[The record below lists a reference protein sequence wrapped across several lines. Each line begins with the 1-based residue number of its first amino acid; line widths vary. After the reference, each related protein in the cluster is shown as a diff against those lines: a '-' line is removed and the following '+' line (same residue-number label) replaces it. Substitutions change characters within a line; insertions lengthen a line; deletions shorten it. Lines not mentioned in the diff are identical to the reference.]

1 MKDLMSAFAKA
12 VNKDEE
18 IDIEI
23 QESADNFFALNQHI
37 IRNSQT
43 ILIPKNI
50 EFSDARAISDLGI
63 CYLLFHDKNIHKYDD
78 LGLDEQKIIDDFEKI
93 RVIAKIK
100 NDFSGVFLNIIN
112 KIAKDIDFAL
122 IGDSYS
128 HLQLILLN
136 QILDKKYSIKETLQ
150 DLQKCFDPKIVK
162 KIAEIAKNIDNQG
175 EFLKKTKD
183 FLHFLQKEQES
194 NQEEPR
200 NPKDSDP
207 SSNQENIESKPLEND
222 NNSQENQEGSEI
234 PQQQQKPEEKIT
246 EFLQD
251 EEKASDF
258 ATRAISQ
265 QNKEEK
271 IEFKRQYKIFSSK
284 FDETIL
290 PNKLINREELAILR
304 MQLDLKINN
313 LQSISKRLTLKL
325 KKKLLSKQ
333 KISVEQSESQGVVDR
348 KKLTQIVTNPFD
360 RNFFIKKNFH
370 NYQDTIV
377 TILLDNSG
385 SMRGSPIV
393 MSALACEIIV
403 EILEKFG
410 LKTEILGFT
419 TNDWKGGK
427 SRKMWERQGKPQ
439 NPGRLNDLRHIIYK
453 SANQN
458 FKKAKINLG
467 LMLKEGVLKENID
480 SEALLWARS
489 RLMQREEK
497 RKILM
502 IISDGTPVDDS
513 TNSAN
518 QSEILIDHLHQ
529 VINKID
535 KEGKIEMVGIGI
547 GHNVGAFYQNSIT
560 IKNSDELGDVMV
572 EKLVK
577 LI

>member
-1 MKDLMSAFAKA
+1 MKELMSAFAKA

-18 IDIEI
+18 ISVEI
-23 QESADNFFALNQHI
+23 QESADNFFALNQNIVKNSNTI
-37 IRNSQT
+37 I
-43 ILIPKNI
+43 IPKNI
-50 EFSDARAISDLGI
+50 DLDDSRAISDLGI
-63 CYLLFHDKNIHKYDD
+63 CYLLFHDKKIHIYDD
-78 LGLDEQKIIDDFEKI
+78 FSLDEQKIIDDFEKI
-93 RVIAKIK
+93 RVISKIK
-100 NDFSGVFLNIIN
+100 NDFSGVFLNITK
-112 KIAKDIDFAL
+112 KIVKDIDFAL
-122 IGDSYS
+122 IGDSFS

-136 QILDKKYSIKETLQ
+136 QIFEKENPIEEILQ
-150 DLQKCFDPKIVK
+150 DLQKNFDSKIVK
-162 KIAEIAKNIDNQG
+162 KIAEIAKNIDNQAK
-175 EFLKKTKD
+175 FLQKTKD
-183 FLHFLQKEQES
+183 FLHFLQKEDENEQKEQEKPEKS
-194 NQEEPR
+194 EPST
-200 NPKDSDP
+200 NE
-207 SSNQENIESKPLEND
+207 ENIESKTLEND
-222 NNSQENQEGSEI
+222 DSANEDQETTEI
-234 PQQQQKPEEKIT
+234 EQKQQKPEEKIT

-251 EEKASDF
+251 ENKASDF
-258 ATRAISQ
+258 ATRAISR

-284 FDETIL
+284 FDEIIL
-290 PNKLINREELAILR
+290 PNKLISHEELSVLR
-304 MQLDLKINN
+304 MQLDLKIDN
-313 LQSISKRLTLKL
+313 LDSISKRLTLKL

-360 RNFFIKKNFH
+360 RNFFIKENFH

-393 MSALACEIIV
+393 MSALACEIIIG
-403 EILEKFG
+403 ILEKFG

-419 TNDWKGGK
+419 TSDWKGGK
-427 SRKMWERQGKPQ
+427 SKKMWERQGKEK

-458 FKKAKINLG
+458 FQKAKINLG

-480 SEALLWARS
+480 GEALLWARC

-518 QSEILIDHLHQ
+518 ESEILIDHLHQ

-547 GHNVGAFYQNSIT
+547 GHNVGAFYQNAIT
-560 IKNSDELGDVMV
+560 IKNSDELGDVMI
-572 EKLVK
+572 EKLVD